1 MTTLPLPPET
11 RKPISVSDREAQKAE
26 RDELLR
32 VAATLMSGRMA
43 RFGNIPDTDE
53 MVDLAQML
61 IASVNARFGE
71 DSVVRGAR

>member
-1 MTTLPLPPET
+1 MSTLPLPPEAQT
-11 RKPISVSDREAQKAE
+11 PRQKPISVSDREAQKAE

-43 RFGNIPDTDE
+43 SGNVPDTDE

-61 IASVNARFGE
+61 IASVNARF
-71 DSVVRGAR
+71 V

>member
-1 MTTLPLPPET
+1 MSTLPLPPET
-11 RKPISVSDREAQKAE
+11 REHRQKPISVSDREAQKAE

-43 RFGNIPDTDE
+43 SGNVPDTDE

-61 IASVNARFGE
+61 IASVNARF
-71 DSVVRGAR
+71 V

>member
-1 MTTLPLPPET
+1 MSTLPLPPET
-11 RKPISVSDREAQKAE
+11 REPRQKPISVSDREAQKAE

-43 RFGNIPDTDE
+43 SGNVPDTDE

-61 IASVNARFGE
+61 IASVNARF
-71 DSVVRGAR
+71 V